1 MKLAQY
7 LSKLSYSQLSDLA
20 QAGQGNG
27 TICTLHEPLLNGKC
41 LNILKGQAMVCPII
55 EQILKVHAM
64 AVTIIIIKI
73 SPRFLLGV
81 ACTSG
86 HHD

>member
-1 MKLAQY
+1 METETRFRFYSRKLNDAMETETRFV
-7 LSKLSYSQLSDLA
+7 STA
-20 QAGQGNG
+20 
-27 TICTLHEPLLNGKC
+27 ICTC
-41 LNILKGQAMVCPII
+41 LNIRKGQAMVCPIV

-64 AVTIIIIKI
+64 VVTIIIIKF
-73 SPRFLLGV
+73 SPRYLLGM

>member
-1 MKLAQY
+1 
-7 LSKLSYSQLSDLA
+7 
-20 QAGQGNG
+20 
-27 TICTLHEPLLNGKC
+27 LHERLLNGTC
-41 LNILKGQAMVCPII
+41 LNILKGQAMVCPIV

-64 AVTIIIIKI
+64 IITSII
-73 SPRFLLGV
+73 LGV